1 MTTST
6 ITTDDL
12 VTIEIMPEHLRD
24 SHETAGYSSIEWC
37 GQYPGNGAE
46 RSLVTRDEADELL
59 EEHGEWARIIRS
71 RGIAADVRVEGGQG
85 ADYDQGR
92 VRQRIDGRM
101 AEVAWD
107 SGVVTEV
114 WIDQLTVI
122 E

>member
-1 MTTST
+1 MDTTT
-6 ITTDDL
+6 NTTDDL

-24 SHETAGYSSIEWC
+24 SHEAAGYSSIEWC
-37 GQYPGNGAE
+37 GQYPHNGAE
-46 RSLVTRDEADELL
+46 RSQVTRDEADELL

-71 RGIAADVRVEGGQG
+71 RGIAADVRVEGGRG

-92 VRQRIDGRM
+92 VCQLIDARM

-107 SGVVTEV
+107 TGVVTEHSV
-114 WIDQLTVI
+114 DQLTVI